1 MDKIRHSKEIINM
14 NELEIDKKVE
24 NFKEQLNLLAMI
36 FDTRR
41 KMRKEIYNEKT
52 GFVFNA
58 KYQFTTKDDE
68 VNVIVIFKDGKMT
81 VSEGK
86 IEDPNIT
93 IYYKDKETLA
103 NLYNK
108 SAEESLDYLLTNE
121 MGYIGNMSYL
131 TKFSYLTS
139 LVTAP
144 KKRDYKG
151 PENRLIYPIE
161 DIDKGKKSRKLRNE
175 SLNRKIDNVQILKDP
190 YLSKYTLDDF
200 PRLKYLKNRRFALKP
215 VVCIERAKHL
225 TEYHRENG
233 FEVDDSGNPI
243 DPELRQARAV
253 NHIMSNKKPI
263 IHDKHL
269 IAGSTT
275 SKEVG
280 IPLYPELIATGIWP
294 ELKTIGERELNPN
307 DISDKDAD
315 ILSLEVFPYWMERN
329 VREYCR
335 AKNND
340 PFSQHLEEGWVFY
353 FMMKNNAIS
362 HTVPGFPM
370 VLNEGLESVKNKANK
385 MEIKADTTEKQ
396 NFYKAIQIAIDGVLA
411 YSKNL
416 SEEAFISANNLE
428 QNDPDQAIRIEELK
442 ELSRICAKVPAKP
455 AETIYEAIQSI
466 WTSFVCLH
474 CENANSALSIG
485 RLDQMLQPFF
495 LKEIEKAANDEER
508 NQIVKKAIE
517 LVGSLFLRI
526 NDHDPVMPNVGW
538 KLFGGSSSDDTVTI
552 GGVDRDG
559 KNAVNDMSFIILKT
573 NEMLGFQD
581 PNMNARYYSGI
592 NSKEYLRRLCE
603 VNINMGAS
611 PSIHND
617 RTMIEALVHEEFSI
631 EDARDW
637 AATGCVEPT
646 IVGKHYGHTNCMLL
660 NLVAPLEITLNNG
673 FIPLTGEKVGPET
686 GDVRTSFPTFEAFL
700 NAYKTQLKY
709 LAEKSIEINNYL
721 GEAHKYIHPTPLL
734 SGFFEG
740 PLEQGKDLIQGG
752 AIYNTSGVA
761 LVALTDVVDSLLVVR
776 DLIYKKKELNFAT
789 LMDAIEN
796 NFENGYESI
805 LHNIEQVPKFGS
817 GENGTVELAQ
827 DLIDFCYDVYH
838 SADNYRGGKYLVGY
852 WSISYHAGFGML
864 TGALPSG
871 RKKGK
876 SLTPGLT
883 PAPGTTDI
891 LLPSIQSVASL
902 DYLKMANNASYN
914 VKLIPH
920 SGDTHEETL
929 DLFTSY
935 VQSFFDLNG
944 MQWQFN
950 VVSTDTLR
958 DAMTNPIDYRWLL
971 VRVSGYN
978 AYFTKLNK
986 NMQLEFIER
995 HEYKSR

>member
-1 MDKIRHSKEIINM
+1 MQVLDVEKE
-14 NELEIDKKVE
+14 LE
-24 NFKEQLNLLAMI
+24 NFKGQLNLLAMI

-41 KMRKEIYNEKT
+41 KMRREIYNEKT
-52 GFVFNA
+52 GFIFNA
-58 KYQFTTKDDE
+58 KYQFTTKDDAF
-68 VNVIVIFKDGKMT
+68 NVYVIFKDGKMT
-81 VSEGK
+81 VADGK
-86 IEDPNIT
+86 IDNPNIT

-103 NLYNK
+103 NLYSK

-139 LVTAP
+139 LVMGA
-144 KKRDYKG
+144 KIKDYKG
-151 PENRLIYPIE
+151 PENRLLYPIE
-161 DIDKGKKSRKLRNE
+161 DIDNRKLKNE
-175 SLNRKIDNVQILKDP
+175 GLSYKVDNVKVLEDP
-190 YLSKYTLDDF
+190 YLSKYSINDF

-215 VVCIERAKHL
+215 AICVERAKL
-225 TEYHRENG
+225 VTEYHMENG
-233 FEVDDSGNPI
+233 FEVDNSGNPF
-243 DPELRQARAV
+243 DPELRQAGAV
-253 NHIMSNKKPI
+253 NYIMANKAPI
-263 IHDKHL
+263 IHDEHL

-280 IPLYPELIATGIWP
+280 IPMYPELIATAIWP

-329 VREYCR
+329 VREFCR
-335 AKNND
+335 TKNNN
-340 PFSQHLEEGWVFY
+340 PKSQALEEGWVFY
-353 FMMKNNAIS
+353 FMMKTNAIS
-362 HTVPGFPM
+362 HTIPGFPM
-370 VLNEGLESVKNKANK
+370 VINEGLESVKNKAK
-385 MEIKADTTEKQ
+385 KLELETEDAEKK
-396 NFYKAIQIAIDGVLA
+396 NFYKAIQIAIEGVLI
-411 YSKNL
+411 YSKHL
-416 SEEAFISANNLE
+416 SEEALKIADSMDPNN
-428 QNDPDQAIRIEELK
+428 PDQAKRISELK
-442 ELSRICAKVPAKP
+442 EISRICAKVPAKP
-455 AETIYEAIQSI
+455 VETLQEAIQSI

-495 LKEIEKAANDEER
+495 LKDVEKAQDEVEKQKIIKR
-508 NQIVKKAIE
+508 AIE
-517 LVGSLFLRI
+517 LVGSFFLRI
-526 NDHDPVMPNVGW
+526 NDHDPLMPNVGW
-538 KLFGGSSSDDTVTI
+538 KLFGGSSSDDTVTV
-552 GGVDRDG
+552 GGVDREGND
-559 KNAVNDMSFIILKT
+559 AVNDMSFIILKA

-592 NSKEYLRRLCE
+592 NSKEYLRRLTE

-617 RTMIEALVHEEFSI
+617 KTMIEALVHEGFSL

-637 AATGCVEPT
+637 GVTGCVEPT
-646 IVGKHYGHTNCMLL
+646 IVGKHYGHTNSMLL
-660 NLVAPLEITLNNG
+660 NLVAPLEMALNNG
-673 FIPLTGEKVGPET
+673 IIPLTGDKMGLET
-686 GDVRTSFPTFEAFL
+686 GDVRLAFPTFNDFL
-700 NAYKTQLKY
+700 DAYKAQLKY
-709 LAEKSIEINNYL
+709 LAEQSIEINNFL
-721 GEAHKYIHPTPLL
+721 GKAHEVIHPTPLL
-734 SGFFEG
+734 SGFYQG
-740 PLEQGKDLIQGG
+740 PLEKGKDLIKGG

-761 LVALTDVVDSLLVVR
+761 LVALTDVVDSLLVIR
-776 DLIYKKKELNFAT
+776 DLVYNGRDFDFAM

-796 NFENGYESI
+796 DFEGHESI
-805 LHNIEQVPKFGS
+805 LNKIDQVPKFGS
-817 GENGTVELAQ
+817 GEESTIKLAQ
-827 DLIDFCYDVYH
+827 DIIDFCYGIYN

-852 WSISYHAGFGML
+852 WSISYHTGFGML

-876 SLTPGLT
+876 ALTPGLT

-891 LLPSIQSVASL
+891 LLPSIQSVAAL

-914 VKLIPH
+914 VKLVPH
-920 SGDTHEETL
+920 AGDSHEQTL

-950 VVSTDTLR
+950 VVSSDTLR
-958 DAMTNPIDYRWLL
+958 EAMINPVDYRWLL

-986 NMQLEFIER
+986 NMQLEIIER
-995 HEYKSR
+995 HEYQPK

>member
-1 MDKIRHSKEIINM
+1 MQVLDVEKE
-14 NELEIDKKVE
+14 LE
-24 NFKEQLNLLAMI
+24 NFKGQLNLLAMI

-41 KMRKEIYNEKT
+41 KMRREIYNEKT
-52 GFVFNA
+52 GFIFNA
-58 KYQFTTKDDE
+58 KYQFTTKDDAF
-68 VNVIVIFKDGKMT
+68 NVYVIFKDGKMT
-81 VSEGK
+81 VADGK
-86 IEDPNIT
+86 IDNPNIT

-103 NLYNK
+103 NLYSK

-139 LVTAP
+139 LVMGA
-144 KKRDYKG
+144 KIKDYKG
-151 PENRLIYPIE
+151 PENRLLYPIE
-161 DIDKGKKSRKLRNE
+161 DIDNRKLKNE
-175 SLNRKIDNVQILKDP
+175 GLSYKVDNVKVLEDP
-190 YLSKYTLDDF
+190 YLSKYSINDF

-215 VVCIERAKHL
+215 AICVERAKL
-225 TEYHRENG
+225 VTEYHMENG
-233 FEVDDSGNPI
+233 FEVDNSGNPF
-243 DPELRQARAV
+243 DPELRQAGAV
-253 NHIMSNKKPI
+253 NYIMANKAPI
-263 IHDKHL
+263 IHDEHL

-280 IPLYPELIATGIWP
+280 IPMYPELIATAIWP

-329 VREYCR
+329 VREFCR
-335 AKNND
+335 TKNNN
-340 PFSQHLEEGWVFY
+340 PKSQALEEGWVFY
-353 FMMKNNAIS
+353 FMMKTNAIS
-362 HTVPGFPM
+362 HTIPGFPM
-370 VLNEGLESVKNKANK
+370 VINEGLESVKNKAK
-385 MEIKADTTEKQ
+385 KLELETEDAEKK
-396 NFYKAIQIAIDGVLA
+396 NFYKAIQIAIEGVLI
-411 YSKNL
+411 YSKHL
-416 SEEAFISANNLE
+416 SEEALKIADSMDPNN
-428 QNDPDQAIRIEELK
+428 PDQAKRISELK
-442 ELSRICAKVPAKP
+442 EISRICAKVPAKP
-455 AETIYEAIQSI
+455 VETLQEAIQSI

-495 LKEIEKAANDEER
+495 LKDVEKAQDEVEKQKIIKR
-508 NQIVKKAIE
+508 AIE
-517 LVGSLFLRI
+517 LVGSFFLRI
-526 NDHDPVMPNVGW
+526 NDHDPLMPNVGW
-538 KLFGGSSSDDTVTI
+538 KLFGGSSSDDTVTV
-552 GGVDRDG
+552 GGVDREGND
-559 KNAVNDMSFIILKT
+559 AVNDMSFIILKA

-592 NSKEYLRRLCE
+592 NSKEYLRRLTE

-617 RTMIEALVHEEFSI
+617 KTMIEALVHEGFSL

-637 AATGCVEPT
+637 GVTGCVEPT
-646 IVGKHYGHTNCMLL
+646 IVGKHYGHTNSMLL
-660 NLVAPLEITLNNG
+660 NLVAPLEMALNNG
-673 FIPLTGEKVGPET
+673 IIPLTGDKMGLET
-686 GDVRTSFPTFEAFL
+686 GDVRLAFPTFNDFL
-700 NAYKTQLKY
+700 DAYKAQLKY
-709 LAEKSIEINNYL
+709 LAEQSIEINNFL
-721 GEAHKYIHPTPLL
+721 GKAHEVIHPTPLL
-734 SGFFEG
+734 SGFYQG
-740 PLEQGKDLIQGG
+740 PLEKGKDLIKGG

-761 LVALTDVVDSLLVVR
+761 LVALTDVVDSLLVIR
-776 DLIYKKKELNFAT
+776 DLVYNGRDFDFAM

-796 NFENGYESI
+796 DFEGYESI
-805 LHNIEQVPKFGS
+805 LNKIDQVPKFGS
-817 GENGTVELAQ
+817 GEESTIKLAQ
-827 DLIDFCYDVYH
+827 DIIDFCYGIYN

-852 WSISYHAGFGML
+852 WSISYHTGFGML

-876 SLTPGLT
+876 ALTPGLT

-891 LLPSIQSVASL
+891 LLPSIQSVAAL

-914 VKLIPH
+914 VKLVPH
-920 SGDTHEETL
+920 AGDSHEQTL

-950 VVSTDTLR
+950 VVSSDTLR
-958 DAMTNPIDYRWLL
+958 EAMINPVDYRWLL

-986 NMQLEFIER
+986 NMQLEIIER
-995 HEYKSR
+995 HEYQPK

>member
-1 MDKIRHSKEIINM
+1 MQILDVEKE
-14 NELEIDKKVE
+14 LE
-24 NFKEQLNLLAMI
+24 NFKGQLNLLAMI

-41 KMRKEIYNEKT
+41 KMRREIYNEKT
-52 GFVFNA
+52 GFYFNA
-58 KYQFTTKDDE
+58 KYQFSTKDDAF
-68 VNVIVIFKDGKMT
+68 NVYVIFKDGKMT
-81 VSEGK
+81 VADGK
-86 IEDPNIT
+86 IDDPNIT

-121 MGYIGNMSYL
+121 MGYVGNMSYL

-139 LVTAP
+139 LVMGA
-144 KKRDYKG
+144 KIKDYKG
-151 PENRLIYPIE
+151 PENRLLYPIE
-161 DIDKGKKSRKLRNE
+161 DIDHRKLVNK
-175 SLNRKIDNVQILKDP
+175 SLNRKIDNVQVLEDP
-190 YLSKYTLDDF
+190 YLANYSLNDF
-200 PRLKYLKNRRFALKP
+200 PRLSYLKNRRFALKP
-215 VVCIERAKHL
+215 AICAERAKL
-225 TEYHRENG
+225 VTEYHKENG
-233 FEVDDSGNPI
+233 FELDKSGNPF
-243 DPELRQARAV
+243 DPELRQAGAV
-253 NHIMSNKKPI
+253 NYIMSNKKPI

-280 IPLYPELIATGIWP
+280 IPMYPELIATAIWP
-294 ELKTIGERELNPN
+294 ELKTIAERELNPN
-307 DISDKDAD
+307 DISEKDAD

-335 AKNND
+335 TKNNN
-340 PFSQHLEEGWVFY
+340 PKSQALEEGWVFY
-353 FMMKNNAIS
+353 FMMKTNAIS

-370 VLNEGLESVKNKANK
+370 VLNEGLESVKNRAKK
-385 MEIKADTTEKQ
+385 LEQETEDIEKK
-396 NFYKAIQIAIDGVLA
+396 NFYKAIQTAIEGALA
-411 YSKNL
+411 YSMHL
-416 SEEAFISANNLE
+416 SEEALKLANSMDS
-428 QNDPDQAIRIEELK
+428 NDQDQAKRIEELK
-442 ELSRICAKVPAKP
+442 EISRICAKVPAKP
-455 AETIYEAIQSI
+455 ADTLYEAVQSI

-495 LKEIEKAANDEER
+495 IKDIEKAKTEDEK
-508 NQIVKKAIE
+508 QSIIKHVIE
-517 LVGSLFLRI
+517 LVGSLFLRT
-526 NDHDPVMPNVGW
+526 NDHDPLMPNVGW

-552 GGVDRDG
+552 GGVDREG
-559 KNAVNDMSFIILKT
+559 KNAVNDMSFIILKA

-592 NSKEYLRRLCE
+592 NSKEYLRRLTE

-617 RTMIEALVHEEFSI
+617 KTMIEALVHEGFSL

-637 AATGCVEPT
+637 AVTGCVEPT
-646 IVGKHYGHTNCMLL
+646 IAGKHYGHTNCMLL
-660 NLVAPLEITLNNG
+660 NLVAPLEMALNNG
-673 FIPLTGEKVGPET
+673 NIPLTGDKMGVET
-686 GDVRTSFPTFEAFL
+686 GDVRSDFPTFSDFL
-700 NAYKTQLKY
+700 NAYKEQLKY
-709 LAEKSIEINNYL
+709 LTEQSIEINNFL
-721 GEAHKYIHPTPLL
+721 GDAHEYVHPTPLL
-734 SGFFEG
+734 SSFYEG
-740 PLEQGKDLIQGG
+740 PLEKGKDLIKGG

-761 LVALTDVVDSLLVVR
+761 LVALTDVIDSLLVIR
-776 DLIYKKKELNFAT
+776 DLVYNRKEFDFAT
-789 LMDAIEN
+789 LMEAIDSD
-796 NFENGYESI
+796 FEGYESI
-805 LHNIEQVPKFGS
+805 LNKIEQVPKFGS
-817 GENGTVELAQ
+817 GEEGTVELAQ
-827 DLIDFCYDVYH
+827 DIIDFCYNIYN

-852 WSISYHAGFGML
+852 WSISYHTGFGML

-876 SLTPGLT
+876 ALTPGLT

-891 LLPSIQSVASL
+891 LLPSIQSVAAL

-914 VKLIPH
+914 VKLVPH
-920 SGDTHEETL
+920 AGDTHEQTL

-950 VVSTDTLR
+950 VISSDTLR
-958 DAMTNPIDYRWLL
+958 DAMANPIDYRWLL

-986 NMQLEFIER
+986 NMQLEIIER
-995 HEYKSR
+995 HEYQAK

>member
-1 MDKIRHSKEIINM
+1 MQVLDVEKE
-14 NELEIDKKVE
+14 LE
-24 NFKEQLNLLAMI
+24 NFKDQLNLLAMI

-41 KMRKEIYNEKT
+41 KMRREIYNEKT
-52 GFVFNA
+52 GFIFNA
-58 KYQFTTKDDE
+58 KYQFTTKDDAF
-68 VNVIVIFKDGKMT
+68 NVYVIFKDGKMT
-81 VSEGK
+81 VTDGK
-86 IEDPNIT
+86 IDDPNIT

-103 NLYNK
+103 NLYSK

-139 LVTAP
+139 LVMGA
-144 KKRDYKG
+144 KIKDYKG
-151 PENRLIYPIE
+151 PESQLLYPIE
-161 DIDKGKKSRKLRNE
+161 DIDNRKLVNE
-175 SLNRKIDNVQILKDP
+175 SLNRKIDNVRVLEDP
-190 YLSKYTLDDF
+190 YLANYSLNDF

-215 VVCIERAKHL
+215 AICVERAKL
-225 TEYHRENG
+225 VTEYHKENG
-233 FEVDDSGNPI
+233 FELDKAGNPF
-243 DPELRQARAV
+243 DPELRQAGAV
-253 NHIMSNKKPI
+253 NYIMSNKKPI
-263 IHDKHL
+263 IHDMHL

-280 IPLYPELIATGIWP
+280 IPLYPELIATAIWP

-335 AKNND
+335 TKHNN
-340 PFSQHLEEGWVFY
+340 PKSQALEEGWVFY
-353 FMMKNNAIS
+353 FMMKTNAIS

-370 VLNEGLESVKNKANK
+370 VINEGLESVKNKAK
-385 MEIKADTTEKQ
+385 KLEQRSEDLEKQ
-396 NFYKAIQIAIDGVLA
+396 NFYKAVQIAIEGVLI

-416 SEEAFISANNLE
+416 SDEALKIANSLDP
-428 QNDPDQAIRIEELK
+428 NDPDQAKRIIELK
-442 ELSRICAKVPAKP
+442 EISRICAKVPAKP
-455 AETIYEAIQSI
+455 ADTLHEAIQSI

-495 LKEIEKAANDEER
+495 LRDIEKAKNEAEK
-508 NQIVKKAIE
+508 QKTIKVAIE
-517 LVGSLFLRI
+517 LLGSLFLRI
-526 NDHDPVMPNVGW
+526 NDHDPLMPNVGW
-538 KLFGGSSSDDTVTI
+538 KLFGGSSSDDTVTV
-552 GGVDRDG
+552 GGVDKEG
-559 KNAVNDMSFIILKT
+559 KNAVNDMTFIILKA

-592 NSKEYLRRLCE
+592 NSREYLRRLTE

-617 RTMIEALVHEEFSI
+617 KTMIEALVHEGFSL

-637 AATGCVEPT
+637 GVTGCVEPT

-660 NLVAPLEITLNNG
+660 NLVAPLEMALNNG
-673 FIPLTGEKVGPET
+673 NIPLTGEKMGVET
-686 GDVRTSFPTFEAFL
+686 GDVRSDFPTFNDFL
-700 NAYKTQLKY
+700 NAYKEQLKY
-709 LAEKSIEINNYL
+709 LAEQSIEINNFL
-721 GEAHKYIHPTPLL
+721 GEAHEFIHPTPLL
-734 SGFFEG
+734 SGFYEG
-740 PLEQGKDLIQGG
+740 PLEKGKDLIKGG

-761 LVALTDVVDSLLVVR
+761 LVALTDVVDSLLVIR
-776 DLIYKKKELNFAT
+776 DLVYDRKDLDFAT

-796 NFENGYESI
+796 DFEGYESI
-805 LHNIEQVPKFGS
+805 LDKIERVPKFGS
-817 GENGTVELAQ
+817 GEDTTIGLAQ
-827 DLIDFCYDVYH
+827 DIIDFCYGIYN

-852 WSISYHAGFGML
+852 WSISYHTGFGML

-876 SLTPGLT
+876 ALTPGLT

-891 LLPSIQSVASL
+891 LLPSIQSVAAL

-914 VKLIPH
+914 VKLVPH
-920 SGDTHEETL
+920 PGDTHEQTL

-950 VVSTDTLR
+950 VVSSDTLR
-958 DAMTNPIDYRWLL
+958 DAMVNPIDYRWLL
-971 VRVSGYN
+971 IRVSGYN

-986 NMQLEFIER
+986 NMQLEIIER
-995 HEYKSR
+995 HEFQAK

>member
-1 MDKIRHSKEIINM
+1 M
-14 NELEIDKKVE
+14 NELEIDKELE
-24 NFKEQLNLLAMI
+24 NFKDQLNLLAMI

-41 KMRKEIYNEKT
+41 KMRREIYNEKT
-52 GFVFNA
+52 GFIFNA
-58 KYQFTTKDDE
+58 KYQFTTKDDAF
-68 VNVIVIFKDGKMT
+68 NVHVIFKDGKMT
-81 VSEGK
+81 VADGK

-103 NLYNK
+103 NLYSK

-139 LVTAP
+139 LVMGA
-144 KKRDYKG
+144 KIKDYKG
-151 PENRLIYPIE
+151 PENRILYSIE
-161 DIDKGKKSRKLRNE
+161 DIDSGEKCRRLMNE
-175 SLNRKIDNVQILKDP
+175 SLNRKVDNVEVLEDP
-190 YLSKYTLDDF
+190 YLAKYSLDDF

-215 VVCIERAKHL
+215 AICVERAKL
-225 TEYHRENG
+225 VTQYHRENG
-233 FEVDDSGNPI
+233 FEEDSSGNPI
-243 DPELRQARAV
+243 DPELRQAGAV
-253 NHIMSNKKPI
+253 NYITSHKRPI
-263 IHDKHL
+263 IHDRHL

-280 IPLYPELIATGIWP
+280 IPMYPELIATAIWP

-335 AKNND
+335 TKFNN
-340 PFSQHLEEGWVFY
+340 PKSQALEEGWVFY
-353 FMMKNNAIS
+353 FMMKTNAIS

-370 VLNEGLESVKNKANK
+370 VINEGLESVKHKAEK
-385 MEIKADTTEKQ
+385 LEKEADSKEEI
-396 NFYKAIQIAIDGVLA
+396 NFYKAIQIATNGVLT

-416 SEEAFISANNLE
+416 SEEATRIAESLDPNEPE
-428 QNDPDQAIRIEELK
+428 QVKRIAELK
-442 ELSRICAKVPAKP
+442 EISRICAKVPAKS
-455 AETIYEAIQSI
+455 AETLQEAIQSI

-495 LKEIEKAANDEER
+495 LKEIEKARNDDEKE
-508 NQIVKKAIE
+508 QIIRKVIE
-517 LVGSLFLRI
+517 LIGSLFIRI
-526 NDHDPVMPNVGW
+526 NDHDPLMPNVGW
-538 KLFGGSSSDDTVTI
+538 KLFGGSSSDDTVTV
-552 GGVDRDG
+552 GGVDREG
-559 KNAVNDMSFIILKT
+559 NNAVNDMSFIILKT

-581 PNMNARYYSGI
+581 PNMNARYHSGI
-592 NSKEYLRRLCE
+592 NSKAYLRRLTE
-603 VNINMGAS
+603 VNMNMGAS

-617 RTMIEALVHEEFSI
+617 RTMIEALVHEGFAI

-660 NLVAPLEITLNNG
+660 NLVAPLEMTLNNG
-673 FIPLTGEKVGPET
+673 VIPLTGEKMGIET
-686 GDVRTSFPTFEAFL
+686 GDVRTNFITFEDFL
-700 NAYKTQLKY
+700 DAYKTQLKY
-709 LAEKSIEINNYL
+709 LAEQSIEINNFL
-721 GEAHKYIHPTPLL
+721 GESHRYIHPTPLL
-734 SGFFEG
+734 SGFYEG
-740 PLEQGKDLIQGG
+740 PLEKGKDLIHGG
-752 AIYNTSGVA
+752 AVYNTSGVA
-761 LVALTDVVDSLLVVR
+761 LVGLTDVIDSLLVIK
-776 DLIYKKKELNFAT
+776 DLVYNKKEFAFTT
-789 LMDAIEN
+789 LMDAIDN
-796 NFENGYESI
+796 NFEGYESI
-805 LHNIEQVPKFGS
+805 LHKIEQIPKFGS
-817 GENGTVELAQ
+817 GEYGTIEMAQ
-827 DLIDFCYDVYH
+827 DIIDFCYDIYN
-838 SADNYRGGKYLVGY
+838 SAGNYRGGKYLVGY
-852 WSISYHAGFGML
+852 WSISYHTGFGML

-876 SLTPGLT
+876 ALTPGLT

-891 LLPSIQSVASL
+891 LLPSIQSVAAL

-914 VKLIPH
+914 VKLVPH
-920 SGDTHEETL
+920 PGDTHKETL
-929 DLFTSY
+929 DIFTSY

-950 VVSTDTLR
+950 VVSSDTMR

-986 NMQLEFIER
+986 NMQLELIER
-995 HEYKSR
+995 HEYHTR

>member
-1 MDKIRHSKEIINM
+1 M
-14 NELEIDKKVE
+14 NELEIDKKIE

-41 KMRKEIYNEKT
+41 KMRREIYNEKT
-52 GFVFNA
+52 GFIFNA
-58 KYQFTTKDDE
+58 KYQFTTKDDK
-68 VNVIVIFKDGKMT
+68 VNVYVVFKDGKMSVT
-81 VSEGK
+81 EGK
-86 IEDPNIT
+86 IDDPNIT

-103 NLYNK
+103 NLYDK

-139 LVTAP
+139 LVMGA
-144 KKRDYKG
+144 KIKDYKG

-161 DIDKGKKSRKLRNE
+161 DIDKGKKRRKILNE
-175 SLNRKIDNVQILKDP
+175 SLNRKIDNVQVLDDP
-190 YLSKYTLDDF
+190 YLAKYTLDDF

-215 VVCIERAKHL
+215 AICVERAKL
-225 TEYHRENG
+225 VTEYHKENG
-233 FEVDDSGNPI
+233 FEVDKQGNPI
-243 DPELRQARAV
+243 DAELRQARVV

-280 IPLYPELIATGIWP
+280 IPIYPELIGTAIWP
-294 ELKTIGERELNPN
+294 ELKTICDRELNPN
-307 DISDKDAD
+307 DISDSDAD

-335 AKNND
+335 TKYNNAK
-340 PFSQHLEEGWVFY
+340 SQRLEEGWVFY

-370 VLNEGLESVKNKANK
+370 IVSEGLESIVNKAKKLENK
-385 MEIKADTTEKQ
+385 ASSPEQK
-396 NFYKAIQIAIDGVLA
+396 NFYKAIQIAIDGVLI
-411 YSKNL
+411 YSQNL
-416 SEEAFISANNLE
+416 SNEASRLAALLDDG
-428 QNDPDQAIRIEELK
+428 DPQQVKRKEELN

-455 AETIYEAIQSI
+455 AESLYEAIQSI

-495 LKEIEKAANDEER
+495 LKEIEKCSNEGEKE
-508 NQIVKKAIE
+508 ITIKKAME
-517 LVGSLFLRI
+517 LVGSLFIRI
-526 NDHDPVMPNVGW
+526 NDHDPLMPNVGW
-538 KLFGGSSSDDTVTI
+538 KLFGGSSSDDTVTV
-552 GGVDRDG
+552 GGIDQKG
-559 KNAVNDMSFIILKT
+559 NNAVNDMSFIVLKT

-592 NSKEYLRRLCE
+592 NSKEYLKRLCE
-603 VNINMGAS
+603 VNLNMGAS

-617 RTMIEALVHEEFSI
+617 RTMIEALVHEGFSL

-660 NLVAPLEITLNNG
+660 NLVAPLEMTLNNG
-673 FIPLTGEKVGPET
+673 VIPLTGELVGPET
-686 GDVRTSFPTFEAFL
+686 GDVRSSFPTFEDFL
-700 NAYKTQLKY
+700 NAYKIQLKY

-721 GEAHKYIHPTPLL
+721 GETHKYIHPTPLL
-734 SGFFEG
+734 SAFYKGPFEK
-740 PLEQGKDLIQGG
+740 GKDLIHGG

-761 LVALTDVVDSLLVVR
+761 LVALTDVVDSLLVIR
-776 DLIYKKKELNFAT
+776 DLIYDKKVLDFKM
-789 LMDAIEN
+789 LMDALQN
-796 NFENGYESI
+796 DFNNGYASI
-805 LHNIEQVPKFGS
+805 LKRIDQVPKFGS
-817 GENGTVELAQ
+817 GEKGTVELAQ
-827 DLIDFCYDVYH
+827 NLIDFCYDVYN
-838 SADNYRGGKYLVGY
+838 SAQNYRGGKYLVGY
-852 WSISYHAGFGML
+852 WSISYHTGYGML
-864 TGALPSG
+864 TGTLPSG

-876 SLTPGLT
+876 ALTPGLT

-891 LLPSIQSVASL
+891 LLPSIQSVAAL
-902 DYLKMANNASYN
+902 NYLKMANNASYN
-914 VKLIPH
+914 VKLVPH
-920 SGDTHEETL
+920 PGDSHEETL
-929 DLFTSY
+929 DLFMSY

-950 VVSTDTLR
+950 VISSDILR
-958 DAMTNPIDYRWLL
+958 EAMENPMDYRWLL

-978 AYFTKLNK
+978 AYFTKLNR
-986 NMQLEFIER
+986 NMQLEIIER
-995 HEYKSR
+995 HEYDSRS

>member
-1 MDKIRHSKEIINM
+1 M
-14 NELEIDKKVE
+14 NELEIDQKVE

-41 KMRKEIYNEKT
+41 KMRREIYNEKT

-58 KYQFTTKDDE
+58 KYQFITKDE
-68 VNVIVIFKDGKMT
+68 KVSVYVIFKDGKMT
-81 VSEGK
+81 VHEGK
-86 IEDPNIT
+86 IENPNIT
-93 IYYKDKETLA
+93 IYYKNKETLA
-103 NLYNK
+103 NLYDK

-131 TKFSYLTS
+131 TKFSYLIS
-139 LVTAP
+139 LVMGA
-144 KKRDYKG
+144 KIKDYKG
-151 PENRLIYPIE
+151 PENQLMYPIE
-161 DIDKGKKSRKLRNE
+161 DIDKGKKSRTIKNE
-175 SLNRKIDNVQILKDP
+175 SLNYKIDNVHYLDDP
-190 YLSKYTLDDF
+190 YLSKYSIDDF

-215 VVCIERAKHL
+215 AICVERAKLL

-233 FEVDDSGNPI
+233 FEIDNSGIPI

-253 NHIMSNKKPI
+253 NHIMTNKIPI
-263 IHDKHL
+263 IHQKHL

-280 IPLYPELIATGIWP
+280 IPIYPELIGTAIWP
-294 ELKTIGERELNPN
+294 ELKTIGQRELNPN
-307 DISDKDAD
+307 DISEKDAD

-329 VREYCR
+329 VREYNR
-335 AKNND
+335 AKYNN
-340 PFSQHLEEGWVFY
+340 PVSQQLEEGWVFY

-370 VLNEGLESVKNKANK
+370 IINDGLEKVKNKANE
-385 MEIKADTTEKQ
+385 MEKKAENNEKQ
-396 NFYKAIQIAIDGVLA
+396 NFYQAVQIAIDGVLT
-411 YSKNL
+411 YSKHL
-416 SEEAFISANNLE
+416 SEEALNIMNNL
-428 QNDPDQAIRIEELK
+428 DPTNPKQAERIEELK
-442 ELSRICAKVPAKP
+442 EISRVCAKVPAKP
-455 AETIYEAIQSI
+455 AETLQEAIQSI

-495 LKEIEKAANDEER
+495 LKEMNQAKTEAEKDKIIKR
-508 NQIVKKAIE
+508 TIE
-517 LVGSLFLRI
+517 LIGSLFIRI
-526 NDHDPVMPNVGW
+526 NDHDPLMPNVGW
-538 KLFGGSSSDDTVTI
+538 KLFGGSSSDDTVTV
-552 GGVDRDG
+552 GGVDRNG
-559 KNAVNDMSFIILKT
+559 NNAVNDMTFIILKT
-573 NEMLGFQD
+573 NEVLGFQD
-581 PNMNARYYSGI
+581 PNMNARYYPGI

-617 RTMIEALVHEEFSI
+617 KTMIEALVHEGFI
-631 EDARDW
+631 LEDARDW

-660 NLVAPLEITLNNG
+660 NLVAPLEMVLNDG
-673 FIPLTGEKVGPET
+673 IIPLTGEKVGPST
-686 GDVRTSFPTFEAFL
+686 GNPRDDFKSFEDFYD
-700 NAYKTQLKY
+700 AYKTQLKY
-709 LAEKSIEINNYL
+709 LAEQSIEINNFL
-721 GEAHKYIHPTPLL
+721 GTSHQYIHPTPLL
-734 SGFFEG
+734 SGFFNG
-740 PLEQGKDLIQGG
+740 PLDKGKDLVQGG
-752 AIYNTSGVA
+752 AVYNTSGVA
-761 LVALTDVVDSLLVVR
+761 LVALTDVIDSLVVIR
-776 DLIYKKKELNFAT
+776 DLIYKRKELDFVT
-789 LMDAIEN
+789 LMDAIEH
-796 NFENGYESI
+796 NFENGHSSI
-805 LHNIEQVPKFGS
+805 LKSIEKVPKFGS
-817 GENGTVELAQ
+817 GQNGAVELAQ
-827 DLIDFCYDVYH
+827 DLINFCYDTYH
-838 SADNYRGGKYLVGY
+838 AINNYRGGKYLVGY

-902 DYLKMANNASYN
+902 NYLKMPNNASYN

-920 SGDTHEETL
+920 PGDSHKETL
-929 DLFTSY
+929 DLFMSY

-950 VVSTDTLR
+950 VISSDTLR
-958 DAMTNPIDYRWLL
+958 NAMESPEDYRWLL

-978 AYFTKLNK
+978 AYFVKLNK
-986 NMQLEFIER
+986 NMQLELIER
-995 HEYKSR
+995 HEYMS

>member
-1 MDKIRHSKEIINM
+1 MQTLDVDKEI
-14 NELEIDKKVE
+14 E

-41 KMRKEIYNEKT
+41 KMRREISNEKT
-52 GFVFNA
+52 GFTFNA
-58 KYQFTTKDDE
+58 KYQFTTKDDA
-68 VNVIVIFKDGKMT
+68 VNVNVIFKDGKMT
-81 VSEGK
+81 VADGK

-93 IYYKDKETLA
+93 IYYKDKATLA

-121 MGYIGNMSYL
+121 MGYTGNMSYL

-139 LVTAP
+139 LVMGA
-144 KKRDYKG
+144 KIKDYKG
-151 PENRLIYPIE
+151 PENRLMYPVE
-161 DIDKGKKSRKLRNE
+161 DIDGKEKSRKLKNE
-175 SLNRKIDNVQILKDP
+175 SLNRKVDKVEGLNDP
-190 YLSKYTLDDF
+190 YLAKYTLDDF

-215 VVCIERAKHL
+215 AICVERAQL
-225 TEYHRENG
+225 VTEFHKENG
-233 FEVDDSGNPI
+233 FEVDKDGNPF
-243 DPELRQARAV
+243 DPELRQAGAT
-253 NHIMSNKKPI
+253 NYIMTHKKPI
-263 IHDKHL
+263 IHENHL

-280 IPLYPELIATGIWP
+280 IPMYPELIATAIWP

-335 AKNND
+335 TKFNY
-340 PFSQHLEEGWVFY
+340 PKSQKLEEGWVFY
-353 FMMKNNAIS
+353 FMMKTNAIS

-370 VLNEGLESVKNKANK
+370 VLNEGIESVKHKAEKLEENAK
-385 MEIKADTTEKQ
+385 TTDEK
-396 NFYKAIQIAIDGVLA
+396 NFYKAIQIALDGVLTF
-411 YSKNL
+411 SKNL
-416 SEEAFISANNLE
+416 SDEALKIAESLDP
-428 QNDPDQAIRIEELK
+428 NDAKQAKRIEELK
-442 ELSRICAKVPAKP
+442 EISRICAKVPAKP
-455 AETIYEAIQSI
+455 AETLYEAVQSI

-495 LKEIEKAANDEER
+495 LKEIKQAKSEEEKEAVIKR
-508 NQIVKKAIE
+508 AIE
-517 LVGSLFLRI
+517 LVGSLFIRI
-526 NDHDPVMPNVGW
+526 NDHDPLMPNVGW
-538 KLFGGSSSDDTVTI
+538 KLFGGSSSDDTVTV
-552 GGVDRDG
+552 GGIDREG
-559 KNAVNDMSFIILKT
+559 NNAVNDMTYIILKT

-581 PNMNARYYSGI
+581 PNMNARYHSGI
-592 NSKEYLRRLCE
+592 NSKEYLRRLTE
-603 VNINMGAS
+603 VNVNMGAS

-617 RTMIEALVHEEFSI
+617 KTMIEALVHEGFTL

-660 NLVAPLEITLNNG
+660 NMVAPLEMALNNG
-673 FIPLTGEKVGPET
+673 VIPLTGEKAGIET
-686 GDVRTSFPTFEAFL
+686 GDVRINFVNFEDFL
-700 NAYKTQLKY
+700 NAYKAQLKY
-709 LAEKSIEINNYL
+709 LAEQSIEINNFL
-721 GEAHKYIHPTPLL
+721 GESHKYIHPTPLL
-734 SGFFEG
+734 SSFYEG
-740 PLEQGKDLIQGG
+740 PLEKTKDLVQGG

-761 LVALTDVVDSLLVVR
+761 LVALTDVVDSLLVIK
-776 DLIYKKKELNFAT
+776 DLIYDKKEFNFAT
-789 LMDAIEN
+789 LKDAIDN
-796 NFENGYESI
+796 NFEGYESI
-805 LHNIEQVPKFGS
+805 LHKIEQVPKFGS
-817 GENGTVELAQ
+817 GKEDTVEMAQ
-827 DLIDFCYDVYH
+827 KLIDFCYDIYN
-838 SADNYRGGKYLVGY
+838 SAENYRGGKYLVGY
-852 WSISYHAGFGML
+852 WSISYHTGFGML

-876 SLTPGLT
+876 ALTPGLT

-891 LLPSIQSVASL
+891 LLPSIKSVAAL

-914 VKLIPH
+914 VKLVPH
-920 SGDTHEETL
+920 PGDSHAETL

-950 VVSTDTLR
+950 VISSDTLR
-958 DAMTNPIDYRWLL
+958 EAMANPADYRWLL

-986 NMQLEFIER
+986 NMQLEIIER
-995 HEYKSR
+995 HEFKPR

>member
-1 MDKIRHSKEIINM
+1 MDD
-14 NELEIDKKVE
+14 LEVDKKIE

-41 KMRKEIYNEKT
+41 KMRREIYNEKT

-58 KYQFTTKDDE
+58 KYQFTTKDDK
-68 VNVIVIFKDGKMT
+68 VNVYVIFKDGKMS
-81 VSEGK
+81 VAEGK
-86 IEDPNIT
+86 IDDPNIT

-103 NLYNK
+103 NLYDK

-139 LVTAP
+139 LVMGA
-144 KKRDYKG
+144 KIKDYKG
-151 PENRLIYPIE
+151 SENRLIYPIE
-161 DIDKGKKSRKLRNE
+161 DIDTGERSRKILNE
-175 SLNRKIDNVQILKDP
+175 SLNRKIDNVQVLEDP
-190 YLSKYTLDDF
+190 YLAKYSLNDF

-215 VVCIERAKHL
+215 AICVERAKL
-225 TEYHRENG
+225 VTEYHRENG
-233 FEVDDSGNPI
+233 FEVDKQENPF
-243 DPELRQARAV
+243 DAELRQAGAV
-253 NHIMSNKKPI
+253 NYIMTNKKPI

-280 IPLYPELIATGIWP
+280 IPIYPELIGTAIWP
-294 ELKTIGERELNPN
+294 ELKTICDRELNPN
-307 DISDKDAD
+307 DISENDAD

-335 AKNND
+335 TKYNNAK
-340 PFSQHLEEGWVFY
+340 SQQLEEGWVFY

-362 HTVPGFPM
+362 HTVPGFPII
-370 VLNEGLESVKNKANK
+370 VNEGLESIKNKA
-385 MEIKADTTEKQ
+385 IKLENEASSPEKK
-396 NFYKAIQIAIDGVLA
+396 NFYKAIQIAVDGVFS
-411 YSKNL
+411 YSQNL
-416 SEEAFISANNLE
+416 SKEASRLAALLDDSNPE
-428 QNDPDQAIRIEELK
+428 QAKRKEELIT
-442 ELSRICAKVPAKP
+442 LSKICEKVPAKP
-455 AETIYEAIQSI
+455 AESLHEAIQSI

-485 RLDQMLQPFF
+485 RLDQILQPFF
-495 LKEIEKAANDEER
+495 LKEIASCSNTQEREKVIKN
-508 NQIVKKAIE
+508 AIE
-517 LVGSLFLRI
+517 LVGSLFIRI
-526 NDHDPVMPNVGW
+526 NDHDPLMPNVGW
-538 KLFGGSSSDDTVTI
+538 KLFGGSSSDDTVTV
-552 GGVDRDG
+552 GGIDKKG
-559 KNAVNDMSFIILKT
+559 NNAVNDMSFIILKT

-592 NSKEYLRRLCE
+592 NSKEYLKRLCE
-603 VNINMGAS
+603 VNVNMGAS

-617 RTMIEALVHEEFSI
+617 RTMIEALVHEGFSL

-660 NLVAPLEITLNNG
+660 NLVAPLEMTLNNG
-673 FIPLTGEKVGPET
+673 VIPLTGELVGPKT
-686 GDVRTSFPTFEAFL
+686 GDVKTSFPSFEDFL

-721 GEAHKYIHPTPLL
+721 GETHKHVHPTPLL
-734 SGFFEG
+734 SAFYKGPFEK
-740 PLEQGKDLIQGG
+740 GKDLIQGG

-761 LVALTDVVDSLLVVR
+761 LVALTDVVDSLLVIH
-776 DLIYKKKELNFAT
+776 DLIYNKKVLDFRT
-789 LMDAIEN
+789 LMDAIQN
-796 NFENGYESI
+796 DFNNGYATI
-805 LHNIEQVPKFGS
+805 LNKIEQVPKFGT
-817 GENGTVELAQ
+817 GELGTVELAQ
-827 DLIDFCYDVYH
+827 DLINFCYDLYN
-838 SADNYRGGKYLVGY
+838 SAQNYRGGKYLVGY
-852 WSISYHAGFGML
+852 WSISYHTGFGML

-876 SLTPGLT
+876 ALTPGLT

-891 LLPSIQSVASL
+891 LLPSIQSVAAL

-914 VKLIPH
+914 VKLVPH
-920 SGDTHEETL
+920 PGDSHEETL
-929 DLFTSY
+929 NLFTSY

-950 VVSTDTLR
+950 VISSDTLR
-958 DAMTNPIDYRWLL
+958 DAMEHPIDYRWLL

-986 NMQLEFIER
+986 NMQLEIIER
-995 HEYKSR
+995 HEYNSRA

>member
-1 MDKIRHSKEIINM
+1 MQILDVEKE
-14 NELEIDKKVE
+14 LE
-24 NFKEQLNLLAMI
+24 NFKDQLNLLAMI

-41 KMRKEIYNEKT
+41 KMRREIYNEKT
-52 GFVFNA
+52 GFIFNA
-58 KYQFTTKDDE
+58 KYQFTTKDDAF
-68 VNVIVIFKDGKMT
+68 NVYVIFKDGKMT
-81 VSEGK
+81 VTDGK
-86 IEDPNIT
+86 IDDPNIT

-103 NLYNK
+103 NLYSK

-139 LVTAP
+139 LVMGA
-144 KKRDYKG
+144 KIKDYKG
-151 PENRLIYPIE
+151 PENQLLYPIE
-161 DIDKGKKSRKLRNE
+161 DIDNRKLVNE
-175 SLNRKIDNVQILKDP
+175 SLNRKIDNIQVLEDP
-190 YLSKYTLDDF
+190 YLANYSLNDF

-215 VVCIERAKHL
+215 AICVERAKL
-225 TEYHRENG
+225 VTEYHKENG
-233 FEVDDSGNPI
+233 FEVDKSGNPF
-243 DPELRQARAV
+243 DPELRQAGAV
-253 NHIMSNKKPI
+253 NCIMSNKKPI

-280 IPLYPELIATGIWP
+280 IPLYPELIATAIWP

-335 AKNND
+335 TKNGN
-340 PFSQHLEEGWVFY
+340 PKSQALEEGWVFY
-353 FMMKNNAIS
+353 FMMKTNAIS

-370 VLNEGLESVKNKANK
+370 VINEGLESVKNKAEK
-385 MEIKADTTEKQ
+385 LEQETENIEKK
-396 NFYKAIQIAIDGVLA
+396 NFYKAVQIAIEGVIV

-416 SEEAFISANNLE
+416 SEEALKIANSLDS
-428 QNDPDQAIRIEELK
+428 NDLDQAKRIIELK
-442 ELSRICAKVPAKP
+442 EISRICAKVPAKP
-455 AETIYEAIQSI
+455 ADTLYEAIQSI

-495 LKEIEKAANDEER
+495 MRDIEK
-508 NQIVKKAIE
+508 VKNEADKQKIIKNAIE
-517 LVGSLFLRI
+517 LLGSLFLRI
-526 NDHDPVMPNVGW
+526 NDHDPLMPNVGW
-538 KLFGGSSSDDTVTI
+538 KLFGGSSSDDTVTV
-552 GGVDRDG
+552 GGVDKEG
-559 KNAVNDMSFIILKT
+559 KNAVNDMTFIILKA

-592 NSKEYLRRLCE
+592 NSREYLRRLTE

-617 RTMIEALVHEEFSI
+617 KTMIEALVHEGFSL

-637 AATGCVEPT
+637 AVTGCVEPT

-660 NLVAPLEITLNNG
+660 NLVAPLEMALNNG
-673 FIPLTGEKVGPET
+673 NIPLTGEKMGVET
-686 GDVRTSFPTFEAFL
+686 GDVRSDFPTFNDFL
-700 NAYKTQLKY
+700 NAYKEQLKY
-709 LAEKSIEINNYL
+709 LAEQSIEINNFL
-721 GEAHKYIHPTPLL
+721 GEAHEFIHPTPLL
-734 SGFFEG
+734 SGFYEG
-740 PLEQGKDLIQGG
+740 PLEKGKDLIKGG

-761 LVALTDVVDSLLVVR
+761 LVALTDVVDSLLVIR
-776 DLIYKKKELNFAT
+776 DLVYERKDLNFAT

-796 NFENGYESI
+796 DFEGYESI
-805 LHNIEQVPKFGS
+805 LDKIERVPKFGS
-817 GENGTVELAQ
+817 GEDTTIGLAQ
-827 DLIDFCYDVYH
+827 DIIDFCYGIYN

-876 SLTPGLT
+876 ALTPGLT

-891 LLPSIQSVASL
+891 LLPSIQSVAAL

-914 VKLIPH
+914 VKLVPH
-920 SGDTHEETL
+920 PGDSHGQTL
-929 DLFTSY
+929 DIFTSY

-950 VVSTDTLR
+950 VVSSDTLR
-958 DAMTNPIDYRWLL
+958 DAMVNPIDYRWLL

-986 NMQLEFIER
+986 NMQLEIIER
-995 HEYKSR
+995 HEFQAK